1 MGFLDNRLVAQ
12 NFCRAYYAAMETK
25 AFRDRVID
33 ALSAQNMSKAELS
46 RRAEVPYHALD
57 KFLKGISSTTST
69 ENAIKISK
77 VLGVAV
83 DEAQD
88 YEELKSMFYQ
98 LDEEQREALLKMVRG
113 LVR

>member
-1 MGFLDNRLVAQ
+1 
-12 NFCRAYYAAMETK
+12 METK
-25 AFRDRVID
+25 AFRDRVNE
-33 ALSAQNMSKAELS
+33 ALSAQKMSKAELS
-46 RRAEVPYHALD
+46 RRAGVPYHALD
-57 KFLKGISSTTST
+57 KFLKGISTTTST

-88 YEELKSMFYQ
+88 YEELKAIFYQ
-98 LDEEQREALLKMVRG
+98 LDEDDRAALLKMVRG